1 MCAAMR
7 VPLLDL
13 KTQYASVRDEI
24 LAAVTKVLDSQ
35 QLINGP
41 EVRQIEE
48 AIAAYSGC
56 KRGVGM
62 SSGTDALLCSL
73 MVLGIG
79 PGDEVI
85 CPPFTFFA
93 TAGCIA
99 RTGARPVFVDIEPDT
114 FNINP
119 RLIERAITPRTKA
132 VIPVHLFGQCADMD
146 PILELAGKHNLHVIE
161 DAAQAIGAKYKGRAA
176 GSMGTFG
183 CLSFY
188 PSKNL
193 SGLGDG
199 GMILTQ
205 QTELADKCLVFR
217 DHGMKPRYY
226 HHFVGGNFRL
236 DSLQAAGLLV
246 KLKYLDGWAR
256 RRVENA
262 RLYDELFAGCDAVT
276 TPRVRPENEGVYNQ
290 YTIRVRS
297 RRNELQQF
305 LAENGVGSM
314 IYYPVCL
321 HEQECFKHL
330 GYKRGDFPESEKA
343 AGEVLSLPIYPEL
356 TPEQIEYVA
365 GQIKAFFS

>member
-1 MCAAMR
+1 MSDTMK
-7 VPLLDL
+7 VPMLDL
-13 KTQYASVRDEI
+13 KSQYMLIREEI
-24 LAAVTKVLDSQ
+24 RAAVDRVMDSQ
-35 QLINGP
+35 QYINGP
-41 EVRQIEE
+41 DVRRLEE
-48 AIAAYSGC
+48 AIAAYCGC

-73 MVLGIG
+73 MALGIG
-79 PGDEVI
+79 SGDEVI

-93 TAGCIA
+93 TAGSIA

-114 FNINP
+114 FNIDP
-119 RLIERAITPRTKA
+119 ALIERAITPRTKA
-132 VIPVHLFGQCADMD
+132 IMPVHLFGQCADMD
-146 PILELAGKHNLHVIE
+146 PILAVARQHHLQVIE
-161 DAAQAIGAKYKGRAA
+161 DAAQAIGARYDGRAA
-176 GSMGTFG
+176 GSMGTLG

-205 QTELADKCLVFR
+205 NAELADQCLVFR

-246 KLKYLDGWAR
+246 KLKYLAGWAR
-256 RRVENA
+256 RRAENA
-262 RLYDELFAGCDAVT
+262 RLYDGLFAGCAAVT
-276 TPRVRPENEGVYNQ
+276 CPRIRPGNVCVFNQ

-297 RRNELQQF
+297 RRNELQKYLQD
-305 LAENGVGSM
+305 NGVGSM

-321 HEQECFKHL
+321 HEQECFRHL
-330 GYKRGDFPESEKA
+330 GYKRGDFPESERA
-343 AGEVLSLPIYPEL
+343 AEAVLSLPVYPEL
-356 TPEQIEYVA
+356 TPKQIEFVA
-365 GQIKAFFS
+365 GRIRAFFS